1 MWGFVLTLE
10 FVFFPHAGSSAA
22 ASGAC
27 SAAYSTAANRPAT
40 NDSSGMPTV
49 NCYVKCTCVFARVV
63 CRMLR
68 TGSIMCLG
76 NKCACLWVHVFA
88 CMRVYVRCVSLRA
101 CACLC
106 VSLLAM
112 CAYVSRACIGACLGF
127 F

>member
-76 NKCACLWVHVFA
+76 TNVRACG
-88 CMRVYVRCVSLRA
+88 CMYSRA
-101 CACLC
+101 CACTC
-106 VSLLAM
+106 VA
-112 CAYVSRACIGACLGF
+112 
-127 F
+127 